1 MYNRTLVFAA
11 ACIGLLLFGIGMIT
25 LGSILP
31 SLAEKFQ
38 LNEVAAGTLVSILP
52 LGILAGSLIFGPI
65 VDRYGYKGMLAIN
78 ALLMVL
84 AMQGLAYANSL
95 WQLQASIF
103 LVAFGGGVMNGAGSA
118 LVSDITEG
126 GKGANLSLLGVFFGV
141 GALGMPV
148 LLGLLSKNFS
158 FESIVS
164 TVGFC
169 LLLPALYFLL
179 IRFPEPKQQEEV
191 ALKQGMRLIREPALL
206 LLGFYLFFQSGA
218 ESLVTNWT
226 TTYLLQKAGL
236 SSQQSLFALS
246 ASVAGMTV
254 ARLLL
259 SRLLKKV
266 SPFWAL
272 MASLC
277 IAIAG
282 SFTLMLASAYGFA
295 IAGLA
300 LLGAGLAGGF
310 PIILGYVGDI
320 YAKLSGTAFSIAFV
334 IALAGNMLINYMM
347 GVISQAFGIGQLS
360 TALLLTLM
368 VMILL
373 LWVIRGRIRGKVAV

>member
-236 SSQQSLFALS
+236 SSQQ
-246 ASVAGMTV
+246 
-254 ARLLL
+254 
-259 SRLLKKV
+259 
-266 SPFWAL
+266 
-272 MASLC
+272 
-277 IAIAG
+277 
-282 SFTLMLASAYGFA
+282 
-295 IAGLA
+295 
-300 LLGAGLAGGF
+300 
-310 PIILGYVGDI
+310 
-320 YAKLSGTAFSIAFV
+320 
-334 IALAGNMLINYMM
+334 
-347 GVISQAFGIGQLS
+347 
-360 TALLLTLM
+360 
-368 VMILL
+368 
-373 LWVIRGRIRGKVAV
+373 

>member
-1 MYNRTLVFAA
+1 
-11 ACIGLLLFGIGMIT
+11 
-25 LGSILP
+25 
-31 SLAEKFQ
+31 
-38 LNEVAAGTLVSILP
+38 
-52 LGILAGSLIFGPI
+52 
-65 VDRYGYKGMLAIN
+65 
-78 ALLMVL
+78 
-84 AMQGLAYANSL
+84 
-95 WQLQASIF
+95 
-103 LVAFGGGVMNGAGSA
+103 
-118 LVSDITEG
+118 
-126 GKGANLSLLGVFFGV
+126 
-141 GALGMPV
+141 
-148 LLGLLSKNFS
+148 
-158 FESIVS
+158 
-164 TVGFC
+164 
-169 LLLPALYFLL
+169 
-179 IRFPEPKQQEEV
+179 
-191 ALKQGMRLIREPALL
+191 
-206 LLGFYLFFQSGA
+206 
-218 ESLVTNWT
+218 
-226 TTYLLQKAGL
+226 
-236 SSQQSLFALS
+236 
-246 ASVAGMTV
+246 MTV

>member
-347 GVISQAFGIGQLS
+347 GVISQAFGIGQLT

-368 VMILL
+368 VMIIL

>member
-236 SSQQSLFALS
+236 SSQQALFALS

-347 GVISQAFGIGQLS
+347 GVISQAFGIGQLT

-368 VMILL
+368 VMIIL

>member
-368 VMILL
+368 VMIIL

>member
-236 SSQQSLFALS
+236 SSQQALFALS

-254 ARLLL
+254 VRLLL

>member
-11 ACIGLLLFGIGMIT
+11 ACIGLLLFGIGMIP

-347 GVISQAFGIGQLS
+347 GVISQAFGIGQLT

-368 VMILL
+368 VMIIL